1 MRSGRAQQLSSR
13 ISKWFEIQW
22 LIPHISQQPT
32 DFLRMRVFL
41 AALGTLLVLSGCATN
56 RYAEVWHVKPRLT
69 GPPGNGTLAVAEQDL
84 TRAIHEKRAKP
95 LVALSDCLEALHLAS
110 DELKRNSENAT
121 AIRDYNFGVSRVF
134 QIIHDAK
141 LDPWAKPLSVPT
153 ANGDFALTYKPDP
166 RPEWNPALYEFTPA
180 DEFDV
185 GGKYVTERTT
195 RDGIGAPIVAV
206 EKEASKDRREK
217 LAPSRIFRTVTA
229 IAHFQGRRCVL
240 EFYDP
245 LDQETVRFY
254 GRTVPLAADFT
265 VPLAV
270 MLQETDPA
278 KHELSR
284 VLNPEKYAHTAVIE
298 RLQPFNP
305 DKTVVLVIHGLKDS
319 QATWTPMIN
328 KLRSDPVIRKHYQ
341 FWFYSYPTG
350 YPFAYSA
357 AILREELDEVEKQ
370 FPKLKPMVVIG
381 HSMGGCIS
389 RLLLTDS
396 GNELWMKIFGRPPD
410 DVPLSAKTR
419 EYFRQELFFRHR
431 PEIGRVI
438 FIAAPLRGSNMASGW
453 IGQLAALIIREPNL
467 SSQASQEML
476 FVTNTREEEL
486 KPKRRANS
494 VDSLSPKSRFLN
506 ALNTIPMT
514 PGVPYHTIIGD
525 RGRGDSPNSSDGVV
539 PYWSSHMEHA
549 RSENIVPSD
558 HSAHQNPQA
567 IEDVLHILKTYA
579 R

>member
-1 MRSGRAQQLSSR
+1 MRAHLCVLG
-13 ISKWFEIQW
+13 
-22 LIPHISQQPT
+22 
-32 DFLRMRVFL
+32 
-41 AALGTLLVLSGCATN
+41 ALMLSGCAS
-56 RYAEVWHVKPRLT
+56 RYAEVRHVHPHLPGAP
-69 GPPGNGTLAVAEQDL
+69 GPEPLGTAE
-84 TRAIHEKRAKP
+84 RIMAKAIREEHAKP
-95 LVALSDCLEALHLAS
+95 LAALADCLTGLHAAS
-110 DELKRNSENAT
+110 DELKHNPANTT
-121 AIRDYNFGVSRVF
+121 AIRDYNFGVSRMF
-134 QIIHDAK
+134 QIIQDAK
-141 LDPWAKPLSVPT
+141 LDPWTRPLSVPSKD
-153 ANGDFALTYKPDP
+153 GEFVLTFKPDP
-166 RPEWNPALYEFTPA
+166 RPEWNPALYDFTAA
-180 DEFDV
+180 DQFDI

-206 EKEASKDRREK
+206 EREAGKTRRQQV
-217 LAPSRIFRTVTA
+217 APSQIFRTVTA
-229 IAHFQGRRCVL
+229 IARFEGRRCIV

-245 LDQETVRFY
+245 LDQETASFQ
-254 GRTVPLAADFT
+254 GRSVPLAADFT

-270 MLQETDPA
+270 MLQQTDPA

-284 VLNPEKYAHTAVIE
+284 ILNPEKYAYTARIE

-328 KLRSDPVIRKHYQ
+328 KLRGDPVLRKHYQ

-350 YPFAYSA
+350 YPFPYSA

-410 DVPLSAKTR
+410 EVSLTPKTR

-438 FIAAPLRGSNMASGW
+438 FIASPLQGSNMATGW
-453 IGQLAALIIREPNL
+453 IGSVATLIIREPTL
-467 SSQASQEML
+467 SSEASQEML
-476 FVTNTREEEL
+476 RATNIREEEL

-506 ALNTIPMT
+506 AMNTIAMT
-514 PGVPYHTIIGD
+514 RGVPYNTIIGD

-539 PYWSSHMEHA
+539 PYWSSHMEGA
-549 RSENIVPSD
+549 ESEHIVPSD
-558 HSAHQNPQA
+558 HTAHQNPQA
-567 IEDVLHILKTYA
+567 IAEVMRILRQHA
-579 R
+579 H

>member
-1 MRSGRAQQLSSR
+1 MRAL
-13 ISKWFEIQW
+13 
-22 LIPHISQQPT
+22 
-32 DFLRMRVFL
+32 L
-41 AALGTLLVLSGCATN
+41 AALGTVLAFAGCATA
-56 RYAEVWHVKPRLT
+56 RYAEVWHKQPQLT
-69 GPPGNGTLAVAEQDL
+69 GPPGNGRLATVEERL
-84 TRAIHEKRAKP
+84 SRAMHEERAKP
-95 LVALSDCLEALHLAS
+95 LAAVADCLEALQFAA
-110 DELKRNSENAT
+110 DELKRNPGNTT
-121 AIRDYNFGVSRVF
+121 AVRDYNFGVSRIF
-134 QIIHDAK
+134 QIIQDTK
-141 LDPWAKPLSVPT
+141 LDPWTQPLTVPT
-153 ANGDFALTYKPDP
+153 AGGEFVLTHKPDP
-166 RPEWNPALYEFTPA
+166 RPEWNPALFEFTPA

-195 RDGIGAPIVAV
+195 REGIGAPIVAV
-206 EKEASKDRREK
+206 ERETSPNWRQK
-217 LAPSRIFRTVTA
+217 LAPSRIFRTVTVVA
-229 IAHFQGRRCVL
+229 QFHGRRCVL
-240 EFYDP
+240 EFFDP
-245 LDQETVRFY
+245 LDTEMVSFY

-284 VLNPEKYAHTAVIE
+284 VLNPEKYAQTATIE

-305 DKTVVLVIHGLKDS
+305 NKTVVLVIHGLKDS

-328 KLRSDPVIRKHYQ
+328 KLRGDPVIRKHYQ
-341 FWFYSYPTG
+341 FWFYSYPSG
-350 YPFAYSA
+350 YPFPYSA

-396 GNELWMKIFGRPPD
+396 GDQLWMKIFGRPPD
-410 DVPLSAKTR
+410 EVPLSPKTR

-438 FIAAPLRGSNMASGW
+438 FIASPLRGSNMATGL
-453 IGQLAALIIREPNL
+453 IGGLATFLIRESTV

-476 FVTNTREEEL
+476 NVTSIREEEL

-494 VDSLSPKSRFLN
+494 VDSLSPKSRFLS
-506 ALNTIPMT
+506 AVNTIPMT
-514 PGVPYHTIIGD
+514 PGVRYHTIIGD

-539 PYWSSHMEHA
+539 PYWSSHMDGAQTED
-549 RSENIVPSD
+549 IVPSD
-558 HSAHQNPQA
+558 HAAHQNPQA
-567 IEDVLHILKTYA
+567 IEDVLRILKA
-579 R
+579 HAK

>member
-1 MRSGRAQQLSSR
+1 MRAHLC
-13 ISKWFEIQW
+13 
-22 LIPHISQQPT
+22 
-32 DFLRMRVFL
+32 V
-41 AALGTLLVLSGCATN
+41 LGALVLSGCAT
-56 RYAEVWHVKPRLT
+56 RYAEVRQVRPRLAGAP
-69 GPPGNGTLAVAEQDL
+69 GPEPLGTAE
-84 TRAIHEKRAKP
+84 RIMAKAIREEHAKP
-95 LVALSDCLEALHLAS
+95 LAALADCLTGLRAAS
-110 DELKRNSENAT
+110 DELKHNPANTT
-121 AIRDYNFGVSRVF
+121 AIRDYNFGVSRMF
-134 QIIHDAK
+134 QIIQDAK
-141 LDPWAKPLSVPT
+141 LDPWTRPLSVPSKD
-153 ANGDFALTYKPDP
+153 GELVLTFKPDP
-166 RPEWNPALYEFTPA
+166 RPEWNPALYDFTPA

-195 RDGIGAPIVAV
+195 REGIGAPIVAV
-206 EKEASKDRREK
+206 ERETSANRRQK
-217 LAPSRIFRTVTA
+217 LAPSRIFRTVTVVA
-229 IAHFQGRRCVL
+229 QFQGGKCVL

-245 LDQETVRFY
+245 LDKETVSFY

-270 MLQETDPA
+270 MLQQTDPA
-278 KHELSR
+278 RYELSR
-284 VLNPEKYAHTAVIE
+284 VLNPEKYAKTATIE

-305 DKTVVLVIHGLKDS
+305 NKTVVLVIHGLKDS

-328 KLRSDPVIRKHYQ
+328 KLRGDPVIRKHYQ

-350 YPFAYSA
+350 YPFPYSA
-357 AILREELDEVEKQ
+357 AILREELDEVENQ

-410 DVPLSAKTR
+410 EVPLSPKTR

-438 FIAAPLRGSNMASGW
+438 FIASPLRGSNMATGL
-453 IGQLAALIIREPNL
+453 IGGLATFLIRESTV

-476 FVTNTREEEL
+476 NVTSIKEEEL

-506 ALNTIPMT
+506 AMNTIPMT
-514 PGVPYHTIIGD
+514 PGVHYHTIIGD

-539 PYWSSHMEHA
+539 PYWSSHMDGAQTED
-549 RSENIVPSD
+549 IVPSD
-558 HSAHQNPQA
+558 HAAHQNPQA
-567 IEDVLHILKTYA
+567 IEDVLRILKA
-579 R
+579 HAK

>member
-1 MRSGRAQQLSSR
+1 M
-13 ISKWFEIQW
+13 
-22 LIPHISQQPT
+22 PT
-32 DFLRMRVFL
+32 RMRVFL
-41 AALGTLLVLSGCATN
+41 ASAGAVFVLAGCATS
-56 RYAEVWHVKPRLT
+56 RYAEVWHKKPKLT
-69 GPPGNGTLAVAEQDL
+69 GPPGSGSLAAVELSL
-84 TRAIHEKRAKP
+84 TRAMHEERAKP
-95 LVALSDCLEALHLAS
+95 LAALGDCLHALQSAS
-110 DELKRNSENAT
+110 DELKRNSRNST
-121 AIRDYNFGVSRVF
+121 AVRDYNFGVSRIF

-141 LDPWAKPLSVPT
+141 LDPWTQPLSVPT
-153 ANGDFALTYKPDP
+153 AHGDFVLTHKPDP

-206 EKEASKDRREK
+206 EREASESRRQK

-229 IAHFQGRRCVL
+229 VAKFQDRRCVL

-245 LDQETVRFY
+245 LDSETVTFY
-254 GRTVPLAADFT
+254 GRRLPLAADFT

-270 MLQETDPA
+270 MLQQTDPG
-278 KHELSR
+278 KHELWR
-284 VLNPEKYAHTAVIE
+284 VLNPEKYAQTAAIE

-305 DKTVVLVIHGLKDS
+305 NKTVVLVIHGLKDS

-350 YPFAYSA
+350 YPFPYSA
-357 AILREELDEVEKQ
+357 AILREELDEVERQ

-396 GNELWMKIFGRPPD
+396 GNQLWIKIFGRPPD
-410 DVPLSAKTR
+410 EVPLSPKTR

-438 FIAAPLRGSNMASGW
+438 FIAAPLRGSNMASGL
-453 IGQLAALIIREPNL
+453 IGQLATLIIREPTL
-467 SSQASQEML
+467 SSEASQEML
-476 FVTNTREEEL
+476 RVTNIREEEL

-494 VDSLSPKSRFLN
+494 VDSLSPKSRFLK
-506 ALNTIPMT
+506 AVNTIPMT
-514 PGVPYHTIIGD
+514 AGVSYHTIIGD

-539 PYWSSHMEHA
+539 PYWSSHMNGAKTED
-549 RSENIVPSD
+549 IVPSN

-567 IEDVLHILKTYA
+567 IEDVLHILKA
-579 R
+579 HAK

>member
-1 MRSGRAQQLSSR
+1 M
-13 ISKWFEIQW
+13 
-22 LIPHISQQPT
+22 
-32 DFLRMRVFL
+32 
-41 AALGTLLVLSGCATN
+41 
-56 RYAEVWHVKPRLT
+56 
-69 GPPGNGTLAVAEQDL
+69 
-84 TRAIHEKRAKP
+84 HEDRAKP
-95 LVALSDCLEALHLAS
+95 LAAMGDCLIALQVSS
-110 DELKRNSENAT
+110 DELKRNPANAT
-121 AIRDYNFGVSRVF
+121 AIRDYNFGVSRLF
-134 QIIHDAK
+134 QIIQDTK
-141 LDPWAKPLSVPT
+141 LNPWKQPLTVPT
-153 ANGDFALTYKPDP
+153 ANGEFMLTYKPDR

-185 GGKYVTERTT
+185 GGKYVSERTT

-206 EKEASKDRREK
+206 EREESKAARGRA
-217 LAPSRIFRTVTA
+217 APSRIYRTVSA
-229 IAHFQGRRCVL
+229 VAQFHGRRCVL

-245 LDQETVRFY
+245 LDKETVSFY

-270 MLQETDPA
+270 MLQQTDPG
-278 KHELSR
+278 KNELWR
-284 VLNPEKYAHTAVIE
+284 VLNPEKYAQSAAIE
-298 RLQPFNP
+298 RLQPYNP
-305 DKTVVLVIHGLKDS
+305 NKTVVLVIHGLKDS

-328 KLRSDPVIRKHYQ
+328 KLRGDPVIRKHYQ

-370 FPKLKPMVVIG
+370 FPRLKPMVVIG

-396 GNELWMKIFGRPPD
+396 GNQVWMKIFGRSPD
-410 DVPLSAKTR
+410 EVQLSPKTR
-419 EYFRQELFFRHR
+419 EYFREELFFRHR

-438 FIAAPLRGSNMASGW
+438 FIASPLRGSNMASGW
-453 IGQLAALIIREPNL
+453 IGQLATLIIREPTL
-467 SSQASQEML
+467 SSEASQEML
-476 FVTNTREEEL
+476 RVSDIKEEEL

-506 ALNTIPMT
+506 ALNTIPMI

-539 PYWSSHMEHA
+539 PYWSSHMDGA
-549 RSENIVPSD
+549 RTEDIVPSD
-558 HSAHQNPQA
+558 HNAHQNPQA
-567 IEDVLHILKTYA
+567 IEDVLHILKA
-579 R
+579 HAK